1 MITHQVVI
9 RVGTALLA
17 AGACAMVFLLVGC
30 ASPAAV
36 PVAVRCV
43 DEIPVRPVY
52 RTKTLPADATDADKV
67 KAVSL
72 DWLDS
77 RPYEA
82 QLEAGLEACR

>member
-1 MITHQVVI
+1 MTVHQFTI
-9 RVGTALLA
+9 RVGTALLI
-17 AGACAMVFLLVGC
+17 AGVCAMVFLSVGC

-36 PVAVRCV
+36 PVAIRCV
-43 DEIPVRPVY
+43 DALPVKPVY
-52 RTKTLPADATDADKV
+52 RTKTLPASATDADKV